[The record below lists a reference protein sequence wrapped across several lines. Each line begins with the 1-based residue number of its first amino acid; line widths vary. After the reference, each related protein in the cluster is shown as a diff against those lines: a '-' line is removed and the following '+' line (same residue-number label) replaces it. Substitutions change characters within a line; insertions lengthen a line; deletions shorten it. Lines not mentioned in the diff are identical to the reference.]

1 MHEGTVRKYFRTTFE
16 STTNV
21 VHVLSSTK
29 VKKDIFVRTF
39 ESSTRYVYYFQY
51 VYFRTTTRTC
61 ISRNI
66 LLSYFLRRYFRTKVL
81 YYISTYSTRLP
92 SKVRKYFRT
101 YNARYIQ
108 YVVSSNVSHKLFM
121 AVRVVVGHNNT
132 LLIYLFLEVSLLSC
146 FRTSVSNYLSYY
158 FRPYNYNV
166 RKYVDIYLHR

>member
-1 MHEGTVRKYFRTTFE
+1 MYSIYTYHTVCMIASSTTRYLVRKY
-16 STTNV
+16 
-21 VHVLSSTK
+21 
-29 VKKDIFVRTF
+29 
-39 ESSTRYVYYFQY
+39 
-51 VYFRTTTRTC
+51 
-61 ISRNI
+61 
-66 LLSYFLRRYFRTKVL
+66 LRRYESTKIDTVPSFVVYESTFVLSYESTFKVL